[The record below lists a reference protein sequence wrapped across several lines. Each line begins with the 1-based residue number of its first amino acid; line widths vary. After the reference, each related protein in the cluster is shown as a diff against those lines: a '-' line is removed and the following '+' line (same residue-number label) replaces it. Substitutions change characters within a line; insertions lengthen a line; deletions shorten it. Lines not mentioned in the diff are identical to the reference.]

1 MRNAKKLLLLL
12 LALALSLAMF
22 ACGDGEDG
30 GDGGDENPPAVANNV
45 ELITDGI
52 ANFRIVLGKKI
63 PTTVRKAV
71 DFEILPALEEQD
83 ITVISAQQ
91 GTANDKVEEIEVL
104 IGDVTNRGEE
114 YIFDRYDFGKKGYM
128 IKIVGTKIVIQAGS
142 DEALYDA
149 VMEFAEDVLG
159 INSESMD
166 NVTMLAGL
174 KSDKENKGNE
184 VYYIQDDYDVESL
197 SVGSADMKGY
207 TIAVDSANKYHKAVA
222 LNMQETFYDETGYF
236 FKIVSPE
243 DASDKSI
250 ILQHIDK
257 KTVSGED
264 TFTIK
269 VEGTKLV
276 IRCAYDNKLEE
287 CVNEFM
293 SEYVIWGDGDVSFSG
308 KIAEEDISVV
318 YYEDFGAVA
327 DDNKNDYQAFY
338 DAHVF
343 ANQSGQTVKARTDG
357 PFLLGHPT
365 VELKGGSE
373 IITSIPIKTNVDWTG
388 VEIIIDDTDL
398 DLFDAT
404 LKDMAQTWAFSIEH
418 DEDATVWRADQYK
431 DKLAK
436 LTESGSVGYKNGTKK
451 LDLGLGYSALLI
463 IYNEKHEVYRRY
475 GSLYDGSGHPQ
486 HEIIVIDKD
495 GNIDESTPFMFD
507 YDEITKIEIYNID
520 IEPIT
525 IKGGTVTT
533 LAPQFDA
540 REYGTDGKITKD
552 SYYFARG
559 LYINRSFTTIDGLE
573 HYVENEITLDQYFND
588 KIQGAAYDGFYN
600 ATGANE
606 VTIKNC
612 VMTGRRNYATHGT
625 YEFSADCVNKIT
637 LESCYQHNFWID
649 ENYNP
654 SDEYTGITSMDTV
667 SADRVGENGTQ
678 GIQYCWGLG
687 QSDYCKN
694 MSYID
699 SRLSRFDAH
708 CGLYNGMID
717 GCEIN
722 GLEIIGKG
730 TFILK
735 DTDYYSYGSRN
746 LVSLRG
752 DYGHT
757 WEGNFL
763 IENVRWYAD
772 TANRVNIF
780 YHKHVNWDFGYKCHI
795 PAVEIKDIYLYNSST
810 YNEADGEFTLVSS
823 DYQKLYM
830 YSEITD
836 RYMHLD
842 QTYAGANNDNPIGVP
857 EYVKISSNV
866 NGYQFNIPYDSDP
879 DAFLAGVE
887 FISGT
892 DTVEYN
898 SGIQGW
904 FNFQ

>member
-1 MRNAKKLLLLL
+1 MRNAKKALLLL
-12 LALALSLAMF
+12 LAETIS
-22 ACGDGEDG
+22 
-30 GDGGDENPPAVANNV
+30 ANDI
-45 ELITDGI
+45 ELITDGL
-52 ANFRIVLGKKI
+52 ANFRIVLGEKI
-63 PTTVRKAV
+63 SDDVRKAI
-71 DFEILPALEEQD
+71 DLEILPALEKKN
-83 ITVISAQQ
+83 INVISAQQ
-91 GTANDKVEEIEVL
+91 GTEKDKVQELEVL

-114 YIFDRYDFGKKGYM
+114 YIFDRYDFGKDGYV
-128 IKIVGTKIVIQAGS
+128 IKIVGTKVVIQAGS
-142 DEALYDA
+142 DEKLLIA
-149 VMEFAEDVLG
+149 VREFAENILK
-159 INSESMD
+159 INSNDISTVAITKDDE
-166 NVTMLAGL
+166 A
-174 KSDKENKGNE
+174 
-184 VYYIQDDYDVESL
+184 YYIQDDYKIEAL
-197 SVGSADMKGY
+197 SVDSTDMKGY

-222 LNMQETFYDETGYF
+222 LNMQETFYNKTGYF

-287 CVNEFM
+287 CVNKFLY
-293 SEYVIWGDGDVSFSG
+293 EYVILGEGDVSFSG

-327 DDNKNDYQAFY
+327 NDNKNDYQAFY

-343 ANQSGQTVKARTDG
+343 ANQSGQTVKARTNG

-365 VELKGGSE
+365 VTLEDGSE

-398 DLFDAT
+398 DLFDET
-404 LKDMAQTWAFSIEH
+404 LRKMAQTWAFNIEH
-418 DEDATVWRADQYK
+418 DEKCIEWRSDNPEHK

-451 LDLGLGYSALLI
+451 LDLGLGYPALLI

-475 GSLYDGSGHPQ
+475 GRIYSGSGHPQ
-486 HEIIVIDKD
+486 HEVIVIDKD

-507 YDEITKIEIYNID
+507 YDEITKIIIYNID

-540 REYGTDGKITKD
+540 RKYLLDENGNNVMNEKGAPIILAD
-552 SYYFARG
+552 SYYVRRG
-559 LYINRSFTTIDGLE
+559 LFINRSFTTIDGLK
-573 HYVENEITLDQYFND
+573 HYVKNEITLEQYF
-588 KIQGAAYDGFYN
+588 KEHIQGAVYYGFFN
-600 ATGANE
+600 ATNANQI
-606 VTIKNC
+606 TIKNC
-612 VMTGRRNYATHGT
+612 VMTGRRCYSTHGT
-625 YEFSADCVNKIT
+625 YEFAANCVNKIV
-637 LESCYQHNFWID
+637 LKKCYQHNFWVD
-649 ENYNP
+649 KDGNP
-654 SDEYTGITSMDTV
+654 SHEYTGRTSMDRISS
-667 SADRVGENGTQ
+667 SAIFGEAIKGEDGKTDV
-678 GIQYCWGLG
+678 QYCWGLG
-687 QSDYCKN
+687 ESDYCKN

-699 SRLSRFDAH
+699 SRISRFDAH
-708 CGLYNGMID
+708 CGLLNGSIEN
-717 GCEIN
+717 CEIT
-722 GLEIIGKG
+722 GVSVVGKG
-730 TFILK
+730 TLTLK
-735 DTDYYSYGSRN
+735 NSHLYQRN
-746 LVSLRG
+746 SSTNLIALRG

-757 WEGNFL
+757 WEGNVL
-763 IENVRWYAD
+763 IENVHWYAD
-772 TANRVNIF
+772 TSNRLNIF
-780 YHKHVNWDFGYKCHI
+780 YYKHVNWDFGYKCHI

-810 YNEADGEFTLVSS
+810 YNEDDGEFTLVGSE
-823 DYQKLYM
+823 YQRLYM

-836 RYMHLD
+836 RYMHLG
-842 QTYAGANNDNPIGVP
+842 QTYAGVNNDNPIGVP
-857 EYVKISSNV
+857 EYIKISSNV

-887 FISGT
+887 FTSET
-892 DTVEYN
+892 DKVEYKKG
-898 SGIQGW
+898 SQGW